1 MQMHF
6 DELFQI
12 NPDDVATPKVHVRIG
27 IKTLSPNKSTIHVS
41 AKVVGD
47 VPFSD
52 FVGRVGSRC
61 QERPPHREG
70 HRTDALATQQS
81 QQPRIVQLQNQPCRP
96 GTRRYGLGP
105 HDQELNG

>member
-27 IKTLSPNKSTIHVS
+27 IKTLPPNKSTIHVS

-52 FVGRVGSRC
+52 FVGRMLEVDVESSG
-61 QERPPHREG
+61 
-70 HRTDALATQQS
+70 LY
-81 QQPRIVQLQNQPCRP
+81 IVKGVVQ
-96 GTRRYGLGP
+96 T
-105 HDQELNG
+105 H